1 MARSLTTLVET
12 SQPVVSPFGIL
23 SPAVEVVEDH
33 SEYPEWISGYTYETP
48 DGQTSA
54 YLTSVL
60 GTTNEETVIDINDPL
75 DPVFRFY
82 YPFGIRT
89 KTLSSTF
96 GTTPDKIRETAK
108 NALDVVTQK
117 SIEREFWMGT
127 IAKNLTDTN
136 DNRYLAQSGATDV
149 TPTKGTAVKPHYG
162 LALLEE
168 ALGNATIGSAGTIHG
183 PISTAS
189 ALKRVLHVDT
199 TDGNKTL
206 ITPNGNTMVSGTGYT
221 RVGPDGTTAPA
232 NQAWMYA
239 TGPVTVFLSDIFIVP
254 EKQSQAVDTLQNNI
268 AYYGERYAGVTWSTA
283 NLYAVLVDLTADYA

>member
-127 IAKNLTDTN
+127 I
-136 DNRYLAQSGATDV
+136 